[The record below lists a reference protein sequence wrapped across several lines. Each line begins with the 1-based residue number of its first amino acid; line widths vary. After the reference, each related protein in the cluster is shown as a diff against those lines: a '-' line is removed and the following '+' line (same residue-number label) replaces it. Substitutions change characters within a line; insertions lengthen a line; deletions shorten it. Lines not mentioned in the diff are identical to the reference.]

1 MLYCKKCGNKL
12 EDGANFCPKCGCP
25 TDSTLA
31 NDSDTIVDNG
41 KFAPN
46 VQVQPTNQFEASTGG
61 KSKLGCWSI
70 MLYTFLFFILIGFLA
85 EECDGGEPDKENTV
99 APQATEKVVSDTLDE
114 EDQVQKQQ
122 EEEVR
127 ADMENKAAEEKA
139 KKEEVAKAGYDKWYE
154 YGFKGYEFDQQMYE
168 STVKICFDAKYGA
181 PVSVE
186 EKELYKIF
194 SDKFYDGYCEGKK
207 VR

>member
-139 KKEEVAKAGYDKWYE
+139 KKEEVAKAGYDKGYE
-154 YGFKGYEFDQQMYE
+154 YGFKGG
-168 STVKICFDAKYGA
+168 VI
-181 PVSVE
+181 
-186 EKELYKIF
+186 
-194 SDKFYDGYCEGKK
+194 
-207 VR
+207 

>member
-139 KKEEVAKAGYDKWYE
+139 KKEGECKLNC
-154 YGFKGYEFDQQMYE
+154 
-168 STVKICFDAKYGA
+168 VK
-181 PVSVE
+181 
-186 EKELYKIF
+186 LQ
-194 SDKFYDGYCEGKK
+194 
-207 VR
+207 

>member
-139 KKEEVAKAGYDKWYE
+139 KKEEGGV
-154 YGFKGYEFDQQMYE
+154 
-168 STVKICFDAKYGA
+168 I
-181 PVSVE
+181 
-186 EKELYKIF
+186 
-194 SDKFYDGYCEGKK
+194 
-207 VR
+207 

>member
-1 MLYCKKCGNKL
+1 MSYCKECGNKL
-12 EDGANFCPKCGCP
+12 EDGVNFCPKCGCP

-46 VQVQPTNQFEASTGG
+46 VQVQPTNQFEASTGE
-61 KSKLGCWSI
+61 KSKLGCWSKI
-70 MLYTFLFFILIGFLA
+70 LYTFLFFILIGFLA
-85 EECDGGEPDKENTV
+85 EECGGGESNNENTV
-99 APQATEKVVSDTLDE
+99 APQATEKVVNDTLDE

-139 KKEEVAKAGYDKWYE
+139 KKEEVAKAGYDK
-154 YGFKGYEFDQQMYE
+154 GYDIQA
-168 STVKICFDAKYGA
+168 SC
-181 PVSVE
+181 
-186 EKELYKIF
+186 
-194 SDKFYDGYCEGKK
+194 
-207 VR
+207 

>member
-139 KKEEVAKAGYDKWYE
+139 TVLVTGSFYLVAEVKKYLLAQKTII
-154 YGFKGYEFDQQMYE
+154 Q
-168 STVKICFDAKYGA
+168 
-181 PVSVE
+181 
-186 EKELYKIF
+186 F
-194 SDKFYDGYCEGKK
+194 SH
-207 VR
+207 

>member
-70 MLYTFLFFILIGFLA
+70 ILYTFLFFILIGFLA
-85 EECDGGEPDKENTV
+85 VECDGGDTNMDESN
-99 APQATEKVVSDTLDE
+99 APQATENVKSGDGGDTKMDE
-114 EDQVQKQQ
+114 SNAPQ
-122 EEEVR
+122 
-127 ADMENKAAEEKA
+127 ATENVKSGDDCEQPDDIA
-139 KKEEVAKAGYDKWYE
+139 K
-154 YGFKGYEFDQQMYE
+154 KGYEDGYE
-168 STVKICFDAKYGA
+168 MGFKEMEGHEKHEGIDGDDMVRIWYGSA
-181 PVSVE
+181 PKN
-186 EKELYKIF
+186 EKEKRLYKKYRDNF
-194 SDKFYDGYCEGKK
+194 WKGYKDGLNN
-207 VR
+207 R

>member
-139 KKEEVAKAGYDKWYE
+139 KKEEVR
-154 YGFKGYEFDQQMYE
+154 
-168 STVKICFDAKYGA
+168 V
-181 PVSVE
+181 
-186 EKELYKIF
+186 
-194 SDKFYDGYCEGKK
+194 
-207 VR
+207 

>member
-1 MLYCKKCGNKL
+1 MYCKKCGNKL

-127 ADMENKAAEEKA
+127 ADMENKGG
-139 KKEEVAKAGYDKWYE
+139 V
-154 YGFKGYEFDQQMYE
+154 
-168 STVKICFDAKYGA
+168 I
-181 PVSVE
+181 
-186 EKELYKIF
+186 
-194 SDKFYDGYCEGKK
+194 
-207 VR
+207 

>member
-127 ADMENKAAEEKA
+127 ADMENKGG
-139 KKEEVAKAGYDKWYE
+139 V
-154 YGFKGYEFDQQMYE
+154 
-168 STVKICFDAKYGA
+168 I
-181 PVSVE
+181 
-186 EKELYKIF
+186 
-194 SDKFYDGYCEGKK
+194 
-207 VR
+207 

>member
-70 MLYTFLFFILIGFLA
+70 ILYTFLFFILIGFLA
-85 EECDGGEPDKENTV
+85 VECDGGDTNMDESN
-99 APQATEKVVSDTLDE
+99 APQATENVKSGDDCE
-114 EDQVQKQQ
+114 QPD
-122 EEEVR
+122 
-127 ADMENKAAEEKA
+127 DIA
-139 KKEEVAKAGYDKWYE
+139 KKDMKMGTKWDL
-154 YGFKGYEFDQQMYE
+154 KKWKDMRNM
-168 STVKICFDAKYGA
+168 
-181 PVSVE
+181 
-186 EKELYKIF
+186 KE
-194 SDKFYDGYCEGKK
+194 
-207 VR
+207 